1 MVCQCSNN
9 CYIADDKVYSSH
21 HANFY
26 TDISVTFRKSENLK
40 IVLILLIIIIIIT
53 DITENMKI
61 VLILLMTFL
70 WL

>member
-40 IVLILLIIIIIIT
+40 IVLILLVIIIIT

>member
-26 TDISVTFRKSENLK
+26 TDISVTFCKSENLK
-40 IVLILLIIIIIIT
+40 IVLILLIIIIIT

>member
-21 HANFY
+21 HAIFY

-40 IVLILLIIIIIIT
+40 IVLILPIIIIIT

>member
-40 IVLILLIIIIIIT
+40 IVLILLIIIIIT

>member
-40 IVLILLIIIIIIT
+40 IVLILPIIIIIT

>member
-9 CYIADDKVYSSH
+9 CYIADDKVQSSH

-40 IVLILLIIIIIIT
+40 IVLILPIIIIIT